1 MTTNELLN
9 ILKEYNTDELFYKD
23 YYHAKQNDKNFKT
36 FINNLNIREIH
47 NRMLITPEIPGGF
60 MPLKLGDNAFFDDN
74 EKNNIVISKHNRYTP
89 IFEHEHYF
97 FELIYVLSGS
107 CKQNI
112 NQNAFTLNTG
122 QFCLVAPNTKHSIS
136 VFDSSIIINI
146 LIRRNTFEDIF
157 YNILKDT
164 NKLSVFFN
172 NSLYAKTKSPYLIM
186 DSMKDSVIKDQVLA
200 MFLEF
205 LEKDKYYEDILNS
218 SLMILFSKLL
228 QKYEDKIF
236 YPTETKKASSTFSD
250 IMAYIYENYQDTSL
264 NEIAKHFHF
273 SPEYCSRL
281 IKQHTGKSFTKIQ
294 QNIRFSKAR
303 FFLENTNSTIAEIS
317 YLIGY
322 RNVEHFNR
330 LFKKIYDMTPS
341 QYRKNHNSSTTI

>member
-1 MTTNELLN
+1 MNIKDLLN
-9 ILKEYNTDELFYKD
+9 YLNEYNADELFYKE
-23 YYHAKQNDKNFKT
+23 YYLSKRNKGSFKK
-36 FINNLNIREIH
+36 FIDNLNTQEIQD
-47 NRMLITPEIPGGF
+47 RMLIVPEIPSSF
-60 MPLKLGDNAFFDDN
+60 MPSKLDDNAFFNDG

-89 IFEHEHYF
+89 AFKHEHYF

-112 NQNAFTLNTG
+112 NQDSFILKSG
-122 QFCLVAPNTKHSIS
+122 QFCLMTPNTEHSIE

-164 NKLSVFFN
+164 NTISVFFN
-172 NSLYAKTKSPYLIM
+172 NSLYAKNKSPYLIM
-186 DSMKDSVIKDQVLA
+186 DSLGDPVIKEQVLS

-205 LEKDKYYEDILNS
+205 IEKEKYYENILNS

-228 QKYEDKIF
+228 QKYEDNIF
-236 YPTETKKASSTFSD
+236 YPSETKKASATFSD
-250 IMAYIYENYQDTSL
+250 MMAYIYENYQTTTL
-264 NEIAKHFHF
+264 NEIAREFHF
-273 SPEYCSRL
+273 SPEHCSRL

-294 QNIRFSKAR
+294 QNIRFSKAC

-317 YLIGY
+317 GLVGY
-322 RNVEHFNR
+322 KNVEHFNR
-330 LFKKIYDMTPS
+330 LFKKIYGITPS
-341 QYRKNHNSSTTI
+341 QYRKN